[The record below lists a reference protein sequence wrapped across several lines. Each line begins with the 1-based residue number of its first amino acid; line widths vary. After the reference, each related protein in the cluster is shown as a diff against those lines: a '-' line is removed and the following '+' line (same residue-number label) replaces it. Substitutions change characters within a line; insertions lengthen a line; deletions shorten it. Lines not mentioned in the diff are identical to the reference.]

1 MGVSDGL
8 QFKSSNLTVC
18 TIAQS
23 EALCEFCSPSTSL
36 TSAHCFYFLRSTVK
50 REFLSGEKAT
60 GEEAMGQQATGMN
73 AFAFSRLE
81 TTESE
86 FQ

>member
-1 MGVSDGL
+1 M
-8 QFKSSNLTVC
+8 
-18 TIAQS
+18 
-23 EALCEFCSPSTSL
+23 
-36 TSAHCFYFLRSTVK
+36 K

-86 FQ
+86 FQWVQRN